1 MRNVHDD
8 APVLFRTR
16 WAMSYL
22 RGPLTLAEIRR
33 VTPRGKAATTDAPA
47 AAAAAG
53 GASSATAAASAPG
66 TARRPLVQHGVTERF
81 LAAGAGEQSPHYRP
95 HLGALVRAH
104 YVDAK
109 SGLDAW
115 AATYYL
121 APVAAAGPDWAQ
133 AEATPE
139 PGPTLID
146 HPAPAATFD
155 DAPAVVLS
163 ARDHKRWAGALEDHV
178 YRSVALELPSC
189 PALKLTGTAGQSEGE
204 FRSRVALALREKR
217 DAAVEALRKK
227 YGTKVA
233 ALEDRERRASQK
245 VEKEKA
251 QASDRTLST
260 ALSVGGSLLGALFGG
275 GRRGSAINKA
285 SSAAR
290 SVSRAS
296 KERADVAHAEADVE
310 AVREQIEALEAELA
324 AEIARLES
332 EFDPTTIRIETVAVK
347 PRKADLAVEGMALVW
362 VP

>member
-1 MRNVHDD
+1 
-8 APVLFRTR
+8 
-16 WAMSYL
+16 
-22 RGPLTLAEIRR
+22 
-33 VTPRGKAATTDAPA
+33 
-47 AAAAAG
+47 
-53 GASSATAAASAPG
+53 
-66 TARRPLVQHGVTERF
+66 VQHGVTERF
-81 LAAGAGEQSPHYRP
+81 LAAQAGEQAPPHYRP
-95 HLGALVRAH
+95 HVGALVRAH

-115 AATYYL
+115 QATYYL

-139 PGPTLID
+139 PGPTLLD

-155 DAPAVVLS
+155 DAPAAVLS

-189 PALKLTGTAGQSEGE
+189 PALKLTGTAGMSEGE

-227 YGTKVA
+227 YGAKVA
-233 ALEDRERRASQK
+233 TLEDRERRASQK

-251 QASDRTLST
+251 QASDKTLST

-275 GRRGSAINKA
+275 GRRGSAISKA

-296 KERADVAHAEADVE
+296 KERADVAHAESDVA
-310 AVREQIEALEAELA
+310 AVRGQIEAINAELEAEV
-324 AEIARLES
+324 ARLES
-332 EFDPTTIRIETVAVK
+332 EYDPATIRIETVAVK